1 MWILADFS
9 GGSIGPGRMAVVG
22 ANPWLVAGVTFV
34 EVTVASV
41 LAAFFSA
48 RPDAADAELIQRT
61 RRIK

>member
-1 MWILADFS
+1 
-9 GGSIGPGRMAVVG
+9 MATVG
-22 ANPWLVAGVTFV
+22 ANPWLVAGVTFI
-34 EVTVASV
+34 EVTVAAI